1 MSTSESEAA
10 STASCPWC
18 NGTRAGGRTVTVG
31 PPPHLGDAHA
41 FEMHVDCVHDW
52 QEFVARARQ
61 LASAGARQTLLT
73 YPLEN
78 GIGRLVETGRGG
90 THPLTAG
97 D

>member
-1 MSTSESEAA
+1 MTRSESESA
-10 STASCPWC
+10 STDACPWC

-90 THPLTAG
+90 TNPLTA
-97 D
+97 DD